1 MLMKKL
7 LLSIVA
13 ILTLSFA
20 ANAKVWTYNA
30 EADYA
35 KLTWMTMCKNQSQKI
50 TPTAT
55 EGENALGAIEWKY
68 EQIGS
73 DVTFSKY
80 GTAPKGVLWGT
91 TSTPANELKFSTI
104 GFSGKKITNI
114 SVQVSSNAAKNQ
126 YKVSASFGDYS
137 GTVENVLNQT
147 ARNTAVTASFNP
159 GVAGTELSFS
169 IINTGTTTE
178 TKGGVVFLEVSVTY
192 EDSNEVVYPTSCNTP
207 VFSFEGYKM
216 GEDGCGITAGKTVFV
231 ECDTPGSIVQWRVFV
246 NGGNDQTLTG
256 KSFTIPVDAKPGDK
270 YEFIAKAQVQGK
282 DDKITSKEAILTATV
297 VEQKGTVGN
306 PYSVSDLIQGYVYDT
321 QNVWVKGWVIGS
333 IDSGN
338 KLQANNNYVNTNL
351 AIADS
356 NEGHKDG
363 DNISNGKFIGVYLTS
378 GKDVRDQLDL
388 TQKAST
394 VLGREFAFK
403 GNIDK
408 YFGVNGVKG
417 TSEYK
422 LLTDVDTSVAD
433 VFGGADGAVRYYDVN
448 GREVA
453 ADAKGLVIRVQGS
466 KAVKL
471 FNK

>member
-1 MLMKKL
+1 MKKL

-13 ILTLSFA
+13 ILTFCFA

-35 KLTWMTMCKNQSQKI
+35 NSTWLEMCRNTDKYTEI
-50 TPTAT
+50 TPTAS
-55 EGENALGAIEWKY
+55 EGENALGAIAWKY

-73 DVTFSKY
+73 NHNPQKY
-80 GTAPKGVLWGT
+80 GTAPKGVAWG
-91 TSTPANELKFSTI
+91 STKNLVSELKFYTQ
-104 GFSGKKITNI
+104 GFSGKKITEL
-114 SVQVSSNAAKNQ
+114 SVKISSNGAKNQ
-126 YKVSASFGDYS
+126 YKVSASFGDFS
-137 GTVENVLNQT
+137 GSIEKVLDKT
-147 ARNTAVTASFNP
+147 ATNTAKTATFNP
-159 GVAGTELSFS
+159 NVTGTELSFS
-169 IINTGTTTE
+169 IINTGTTTD

-192 EDSNEVVYPTSCNTP
+192 EDSKEVVYPTSCNTP

-231 ECDTPGSIVQWRVFV
+231 ECDTPGSIVEWSVFV

-256 KSFTIPVDAKPGDK
+256 KSFTIPADAKPGDK

-282 DDKITSKEAILTATV
+282 DDKISSKEAILTATV
-297 VEQKGTVGN
+297 VQQKGTPEN
-306 PYSVSDLIQGYVYDT
+306 PYSVSDLIQGYVYGT

-333 IDSGN
+333 VGSN
-338 KLQANNNYVNTNL
+338 KLQANNNYGNTNL

-356 NEGHKDG
+356 KDGHNDG
-363 DNISNGKFIGVYLTS
+363 DNISNGKFIAIALPS
-378 GKDVRDQLDL
+378 EEL
-388 TQKAST
+388 QKELGLSNNPGQ
-394 VLGREFAFK
+394 VLGREYMFK

-433 VFGGADGAVRYYDVN
+433 VFGGAEGEVRYYDVN

-453 ADAKGLVIRVQGS
+453 ADAKGLIIRVQGA